1 MNDQIREDRLQAFP
15 SLGCSQTLEVNWKK
29 DKMFKSF
36 MPSPHCSLRPVG
48 LKFSISALVSIPFL
62 ISSTASPISS
72 NRPVSSA
79 WLLLLLTENDI
90 KEIKNCY
97 LGVTFLPRDVI

>member
-1 MNDQIREDRLQAFP
+1 MVNYQIREDGLQAFP

-29 DKMFKSF
+29 EKIIKSF
-36 MPSPHCSLRPVG
+36 MPSSNCFLRPVG

-79 WLLLLLTENDI
+79 WLLLLLTEND
-90 KEIKNCY
+90 N
-97 LGVTFLPRDVI
+97 